1 LTPSRVRSESALE
14 KQIADIFCLMGLLLA
29 GALSSYAPSSYS
41 LMTAYAEEFNMELGA
56 ALRMAFNSTLLGVL
70 PRS

>member
-1 LTPSRVRSESALE
+1 
-14 KQIADIFCLMGLLLA
+14 MGLLLA
-29 GALSSYAPSSYS
+29 GALSSYAPPSYS
-41 LMTAYAEEFNMELGA
+41 LMTAYAEEPALGVFNMELEA